1 MSEQL
6 IQEQKDVRF
15 FDGDV
20 KFVDIFKDYGL
31 LLKGILKQCQSDI
44 LQLVN
49 LIKVVKKII

>member
-20 KFVDIFKDYGL
+20 KFVDIFKGYGL